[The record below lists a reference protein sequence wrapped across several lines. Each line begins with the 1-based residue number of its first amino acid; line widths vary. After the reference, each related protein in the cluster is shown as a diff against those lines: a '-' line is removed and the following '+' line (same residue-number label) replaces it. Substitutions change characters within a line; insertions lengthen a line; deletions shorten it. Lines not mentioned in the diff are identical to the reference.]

1 MHTGT
6 VTSASASLKSAAPRK
21 KKAPRLVIAD
31 DHCMVAEGIERIL
44 GDEFELLEIAS
55 DGEALFD
62 AVRRLDPDVVISDI
76 SMPGMSGLDV
86 LKRLR
91 SEGSDVPVIFL
102 TMHAEPALAAA
113 AMRAGANGYV
123 LKYAAGKD
131 LVLAVRQV
139 LAGGVYVTPSLGA
152 RYLSSQ
158 LQDIHKLTAKQRE
171 VLRMVGRGL
180 RSKQIA
186 ADLGLSV
193 RTVEAHKYTMMQIL
207 GVHSTLELVRRSEEL
222 GLLF

>member
-1 MHTGT
+1 MHTNT
-6 VTSASASLKSAAPRK
+6 AAVASTTIREARV
-21 KKAPRLVIAD
+21 PRLVIAD

-44 GDEFELLEIAS
+44 VDDFELLEVAS
-55 DGEALFD
+55 DGDALLEGI
-62 AVRRLDPDVVISDI
+62 RRLKPDIVISDI
-76 SMPGMSGLDV
+76 SMPGRSGLDV
-86 LKRLR
+86 LKELR
-91 SEGSDVPVIFL
+91 AEGSRVPFIFL

-131 LVLAVRQV
+131 LVAAVRQV

-152 RYLSSQ
+152 RYLGCQ
-158 LQDIHKLTAKQRE
+158 LQEIHNLTAKQRE
-171 VLRMVGRGL
+171 VLRLVGRGL

>member
-1 MHTGT
+1 MHTST
-6 VTSASASLKSAAPRK
+6 AAVTSTTLREARV
-21 KKAPRLVIAD
+21 PRLVIAD

-44 GDEFELLEIAS
+44 VDDFELLQVAS
-55 DGEALFD
+55 DGDALLEGI
-62 AVRRLDPDVVISDI
+62 RRLKPDIVISDI
-76 SMPGMSGLDV
+76 SMPGRSGLDV
-86 LKRLR
+86 LKELR
-91 SEGSDVPVIFL
+91 AEGSRVPFIFL

-131 LVLAVRQV
+131 LVAAVRQV

-152 RYLSSQ
+152 RYLGSQ
-158 LQDIHKLTAKQRE
+158 LQEIHNLTAKQRE
-171 VLRMVGRGL
+171 VLRLVGRGL

>member
-1 MHTGT
+1 MHTDT
-6 VTSASASLKSAAPRK
+6 VAVAPALKKR
-21 KKAPRLVIAD
+21 KAPRLVIAD

-44 GDEFELLEIAS
+44 VDDFDLVQVTS
-55 DGEALFD
+55 DGEALLE
-62 AVRRLDPDVVISDI
+62 AVRRLEPDLVISDV
-76 SMPGMSGLDV
+76 SMPGLSGIDV

-91 SEGSDVPVIFL
+91 AEGSRVLFVFL

-131 LVLAVRQV
+131 LLIALRQV
-139 LAGGVYVTPSLGA
+139 LEGGVYVTPSLGA

-158 LQDIHKLTAKQRE
+158 LQEIHNLTAKQRE
-171 VLRMVGRGL
+171 VLRLVGRGL

-207 GVHSTLELVRRSEEL
+207 GVHSTLALVRRSEEL

>member
-1 MHTGT
+1 MHTNT
-6 VTSASASLKSAAPRK
+6 ASIAATTLKGSRVA
-21 KKAPRLVIAD
+21 RLVIAD
-31 DHCMVAEGIERIL
+31 DHCIVAEGIQRIL
-44 GDEFELLEIAS
+44 VDDFALLDVVDDGDALL
-55 DGEALFD
+55 G
-62 AVRRLDPDVVISDI
+62 AVRMLKPDLVVSDI
-76 SMPGMSGLDV
+76 SMPGRSGLDV
-86 LKRLR
+86 LKELR
-91 SEGSDVPVIFL
+91 AEGSRVPFIFL

-131 LVLAVRQV
+131 LVTAVRQV

-152 RYLSSQ
+152 RYLGSQ
-158 LQDIHKLTAKQRE
+158 LQEIHNLTAKQRE
-171 VLRMVGRGL
+171 VLRLVGRGL

-186 ADLGLSV
+186 ADLGLSA

>member
-1 MHTGT
+1 MHTDT
-6 VTSASASLKSAAPRK
+6 TPVATTALKEGRV
-21 KKAPRLVIAD
+21 PRLVIAD

-44 GDEFELLEIAS
+44 VEDFELLAVAG
-55 DGEALFD
+55 DGDALLS
-62 AVRRLDPDVVISDI
+62 AVRRLKPDLVISDI
-76 SMPGMSGLDV
+76 SMPGQSGLDV
-86 LKRLR
+86 LKELR
-91 SEGSDVPVIFL
+91 AEGSSIPFIFL

-131 LVLAVRQV
+131 LMTAVRQV

-152 RYLSSQ
+152 RYLGSQ
-158 LQDIHKLTAKQRE
+158 LQEIHNLTTKQRE
-171 VLRMVGRGL
+171 VLRLVGRGL

-186 ADLGLSV
+186 AQLGLSV